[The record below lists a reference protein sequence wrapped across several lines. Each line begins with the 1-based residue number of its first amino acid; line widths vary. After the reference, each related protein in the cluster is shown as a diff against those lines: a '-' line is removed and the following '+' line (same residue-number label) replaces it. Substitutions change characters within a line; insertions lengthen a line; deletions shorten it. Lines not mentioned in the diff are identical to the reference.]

1 MSLAAVTTTLR
12 RPDLPALTS
21 ARFFAALWVV
31 LFHIHEIGLWTG
43 GGPLYLAI
51 TSLGYLGVSFFF
63 VLSGFILVYV
73 YAGREIARPLF
84 WQARF
89 ARIYPAYLFSLLVT
103 IPNLLHFLPIA
114 QRMHAGRLVLITY
127 PLLLE
132 AWFPRILFFWNPVA
146 WSLSV
151 EVIFYLLF
159 PFLLRLLEKVGRS
172 RLPLWIAASWL
183 GSLILTSSYVL
194 LHPDGVL
201 HTTSQDNNLVWLG
214 ALKLNPLARLPEF
227 LLGMGAG
234 ALFLKTPAR
243 SRTWPIVTSAAL
255 LVLAVTARDVIP
267 YPILHTGLLA
277 PVFALLIFGLASEPA
292 WTRFLSARPLILLGE
307 ASYSL
312 YLLHSVPIAMLTFN
326 YRLGN
331 SPHIHL
337 IVTAYLVTICLVSV
351 VVYLLI
357 EKPARRLLRPRIN
370 RASASSNTANTP
382 LSASS

>member
-1 MSLAAVTTTLR
+1 MSLASTTRL
-12 RPDLPALTS
+12 RPDIPALTS
-21 ARFFAALWVV
+21 IRFFAALWVV
-31 LFHIHEIGLWTG
+31 LFHIREIGLWTG
-43 GGPLYLAI
+43 GTPLYQSI
-51 TSLGYLGVSFFF
+51 ISVGYLGVGFFF

-73 YAGREIARPLF
+73 YAGREIAKPRF

-114 QRMHAGRLVLITY
+114 QRMHVGGLVLVSN

-151 EVIFYLLF
+151 EVIFYLIF
-159 PFLLRLLEKVGRS
+159 PFAMRLLEKLGRN

-183 GSLILTSSYVL
+183 ASLVFTTSYVL

-201 HTTSQDNNLVWLG
+201 HTTSQSNDLPWLG
-214 ALKLNPLARLPEF
+214 VLKLNPLVRLPEF

-234 ALFLKTPAR
+234 ALFLQLPSR
-243 SRTWPIVTSAAL
+243 SRTWPILTAAGL
-255 LVLAVTARDVIP
+255 LVLAIAIRNVIP

-277 PVFALLIFGLASEPA
+277 PVFALLIFGLATQPA
-292 WTRFLSARPLILLGE
+292 WTRAFSAAPLILLGE

-312 YLLHSVPIAMLTFN
+312 YLLHTVPIVTLTFGM
-326 YRLGN
+326 RLGN
-331 SPHIHL
+331 SPHIL
-337 IVTAYLVTICLVSV
+337 AIVAAYLVGTCLVSIA
-351 VVYLLI
+351 VYLLI

-370 RASASSNTANTP
+370 RVSASPGSSSTA